1 MKTKRLSDRQAAKLE
16 FLKEPMDDYYQHP
29 LIGIPSRIRVKAIFK
44 ELGDISGKKLLDV
57 GCEAGYITIKLA
69 QKGAFVTGI
78 DLIAEPIKTLR
89 RELKGESGKIRNRI
103 KLKVADATK
112 LPFTAGSFDIILAT
126 EVIEHITKLNRFV
139 ENAAKVLKPGGI
151 LLITFPNENLRQKL
165 YPFVSLFGINAGVES
180 QVTLKN
186 YQTREIIKKFSRKFT
201 LVKNYTLPWWLP
213 LTNLMVWT
221 T

>member
-103 KLKVADATK
+103 KLKVADA
-112 LPFTAGSFDIILAT
+112 
-126 EVIEHITKLNRFV
+126 
-139 ENAAKVLKPGGI
+139 
-151 LLITFPNENLRQKL
+151 
-165 YPFVSLFGINAGVES
+165 
-180 QVTLKN
+180 
-186 YQTREIIKKFSRKFT
+186 
-201 LVKNYTLPWWLP
+201 
-213 LTNLMVWT
+213 
-221 T
+221 